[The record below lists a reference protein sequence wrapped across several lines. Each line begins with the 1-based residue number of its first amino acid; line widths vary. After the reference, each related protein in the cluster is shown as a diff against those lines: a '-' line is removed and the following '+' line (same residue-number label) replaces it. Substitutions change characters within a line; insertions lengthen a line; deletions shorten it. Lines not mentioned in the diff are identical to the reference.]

1 MYEQTL
7 LQLSKDTRFRVSEA
21 PPSPLSERRN
31 PACGDEVAVLGNLE
45 NGNVESLRFHAQGCA
60 VCVASASAMCQ
71 WLQGCDRDTAKNRIS
86 EAMAFFDSE
95 QDWDHPWGN
104 PSMPALGAVR
114 ARPMRMTCVR
124 LAWEALRD
132 VL

>member
-31 PACGDEVAVLGNLE
+31 PACGDEVAILGKLGNGEIEDLK
-45 NGNVESLRFHAQGCA
+45 FHAQGCA
-60 VCVASASAMCQ
+60 VCVASASAMCGL
-71 WLQGCDRDTAKNRIS
+71 LQNCDLETAKKRIA
-86 EAMAFFDSE
+86 EAIVFFEGDE
-95 QDWDHPWGN
+95 EWNQTWGN
-104 PSMPALGAVR
+104 PSMAALGAVR